1 MANAVLD
8 IAPPG
13 DGIPFGA
20 MVSGLTRVQLQDEPV
35 RRALI
40 DLWIE
45 QGVILFCG
53 GELTSDMHVELS
65 RCFGELEPHP
75 FPEAT
80 EPGFPDLVKIKFYPE
95 DGTYYDVGGE
105 QRGGWLPWHSDLIY
119 TDRIN
124 RGGILRPVQLPQS
137 LGMTGFI
144 DQIAAWERL
153 PVRLKDKIEGL
164 HVVYAVD
171 MDFSRQLFAHD
182 GNVRCLRMAT
192 SGAAIARRMW
202 TYPRVIHP
210 MVFEQ
215 AETGR
220 KVLNVSPG
228 FAQGILEMGGPE
240 GDALLREVIA
250 HCTDPA
256 AAWFHDWR
264 EGDMVLWDN
273 WRVLHC
279 ATGVP
284 PDQTRVMQ
292 RTTIRGDYALGRKLD
307 GAAQGM
313 VAPDFDV

>member
-1 MANAVLD
+1 MARAGLNVSPLGED
-8 IAPPG
+8 L
-13 DGIPFGA
+13 PFGA
-20 MVSGLTRVQLQDEPV
+20 MVSGLTLSQLGNVSV
-35 RRALI
+35 RRALV
-40 DLWIE
+40 DLWI
-45 QGVILFCG
+45 QCGVILFRG
-53 GELTSDMHVELS
+53 GETTSAMHVELS
-65 RCFGELEPHP
+65 RVFGDLEPHP
-75 FPEAT
+75 FPESS
-80 EPGFPDLVKIKFYPE
+80 EPGFPDLVKIKYYPE
-95 DGTYYDVGGE
+95 DGTCYEIGGE

-119 TDRIN
+119 TDRVN
-124 RGGILRPVQLPQS
+124 RGGILRPVQLPQD

-153 PVRLKDKIEGL
+153 PDRLRQQIDRL
-164 HVVYAVD
+164 HMVYAVD
-171 MDFSRQLFAHD
+171 MDFSRQLFSHD
-182 GNVRCLRMAT
+182 GSVRCIRMAK
-192 SGAAIARRMW
+192 SGTGIARRMW

-210 MVFEQ
+210 MVFTQ

-228 FAQGILEMGGPE
+228 FAEGILELGGPD

-256 AAWFHDWR
+256 MAHFHDWH

-292 RTTIRGDYALGRKLD
+292 RTTIRGDYALGRRLD
-307 GAAQGM
+307 GAAR
-313 VAPDFDV
+313 PDFDV